1 MEQLERVEG
10 CVFGSVFESVG
21 MSKEEAMQK
30 YIDCIESQ
38 KVKYA

>member
-1 MEQLERVEG
+1 MLCEVLFER
-10 CVFGSVFESVG
+10 VG

>member
-1 MEQLERVEG
+1 MHGMNWKVP
-10 CVFGSVFESVG
+10 FGYLLWKIG

-30 YIDCIESQ
+30 YIDCIEAQ

>member
-1 MEQLERVEG
+1 MVL
-10 CVFGSVFESVG
+10 FEKWLWKIG

-30 YIDCIESQ
+30 YIDCIEAE

>member
-1 MEQLERVEG
+1 
-10 CVFGSVFESVG
+10 

-30 YIDCIESQ
+30 YIDCIEAE

>member
-1 MEQLERVEG
+1 MESMFER
-10 CVFGSVFESVG
+10 VG

-38 KVKYA
+38 KVKYG